1 MQQSSGL
8 KMRLIIG
15 LVMAVVALISY
26 YTKNQ
31 VNPITGEKQHI
42 DLTPEQEVAMGL
54 QSAPQMA
61 QEYGGL
67 YQDAEVQNQVKA
79 VGNKFVRLVEQEA
92 RSRGIVQP
100 YKFDFYVLADPQT
113 VNAFA
118 LPGGQIF
125 ITAGLLSRLKS
136 EDQLAGVLGHEVGHV
151 VHRHSAQ
158 QMAKSSFYQG
168 LVGAV
173 ATATTDPYSGMGGGQ
188 IAQYVAQIQEMKF
201 GRNDEL
207 QSDEFGVKYM
217 IQSGYNPEAMIE
229 VMEILAA
236 AGGGKQRDEF
246 MSSHPSPDNRIA
258 KIKEHIAKYGK

>member
-1 MQQSSGL
+1 MQQSGGL
-8 KMRLIIG
+8 KFRLIIG
-15 LVMAVVALISY
+15 VVMALIAVIGY
-26 YTKNQ
+26 YSKNQ

-67 YQDAEVQNQVKA
+67 YQDNEVQQQAKA
-79 VGNKFVRLVEQEA
+79 VGYKLVKQVEA
-92 RSRGIVQP
+92 EAKAKGVQQP
-100 YKFDFYVLADPQT
+100 YQFDFHVLADDQT

-125 ITAGLLSRLKS
+125 ITAGLLGRLKS
-136 EDQLAGVLGHEVGHV
+136 EDQLAGVLGHEIGHV
-151 VHRHSAQ
+151 IHRHSAQ
-158 QMAKSSFYQG
+158 QMAQSDFYQG

-188 IAQYVAQIQEMKF
+188 IAQYVAQIQQMKF
-201 GRNDEL
+201 GRKDEL

-217 IQSGYNPEAMIE
+217 IQAGYNPEAMIQ
-229 VMEILAA
+229 VMEILAEA
-236 AGGGKQRDEF
+236 SGGAQRDEF
-246 MSSHPSPDNRIA
+246 MSSHPSPENRIA
-258 KIKEHIAKYGK
+258 KIKEHIAKYSK

>member
-1 MQQSSGL
+1 M
-8 KMRLIIG
+8 
-15 LVMAVVALISY
+15 ALIAVIGY
-26 YTKNQ
+26 YSKNQ

-67 YQDAEVQNQVKA
+67 YQDNEVQQQAKA
-79 VGNKFVRLVEQEA
+79 VGYKLVKQVEA
-92 RSRGIVQP
+92 EAKAKGVQQP
-100 YKFDFYVLADPQT
+100 YQFDFHVLADDQT

-125 ITAGLLSRLKS
+125 ITAGLLGRLKS
-136 EDQLAGVLGHEVGHV
+136 EDQLAGVLGHEIGHV
-151 VHRHSAQ
+151 IHRHSAQ
-158 QMAKSSFYQG
+158 QMAQSDFYQG

-188 IAQYVAQIQEMKF
+188 IAQYVAQIQQMKF
-201 GRNDEL
+201 GRKDEL

-217 IQSGYNPEAMIE
+217 IQAGYNPEAMIQ
-229 VMEILAA
+229 VMEILAEA
-236 AGGGKQRDEF
+236 SGGAQRDEF
-246 MSSHPSPDNRIA
+246 MSSHPSPENRIA
-258 KIKEHIAKYGK
+258 KIKEHIAKYSK